1 MEKKYSIMTLILL
14 WSGLVI
20 ISSMYVTI
28 PLTTVFTETFHVTAN
43 QAAWIGSAFSL
54 CYAIGCLLY
63 GPFSDKYGRK
73 IFLVCSISGL
83 TIVSFAIGF
92 VDHFSALVTLR
103 ALEGLIA
110 AAFAPISFV
119 YAAEMFPPEK
129 RMTAVGFIS
138 SGLLMAS
145 VVGQVFSGAVNH
157 AYGWQIGRAH
167 V

>member
-20 ISSMYVTI
+20 VSSMYVTI
-28 PLTTVFTETFHVTAN
+28 PLTTVFTGTFHKTAN

-63 GPFSDKYGRK
+63 GPFSDMYGRK
-73 IFLVCSISGL
+73 IFLASSISAL
-83 TIVSFAIGF
+83 AIVSFIIGF
-92 VDHFSALVTLR
+92 IDHFSGLVMLR

-129 RMTAVGFIS
+129 RLTAVGFI
-138 SGLLMAS
+138 LMVS
-145 VVGQVFSGAVNH
+145 FINFS
-157 AYGWQIGRAH
+157 
-167 V
+167 